1 MLLRIKG
8 LFHRFNYD
16 IEIQDGEIVTIT
28 GANGFGKSTIINI
41 INAIGNS
48 NIRFFFQL
56 EFEQIYVKKEED
68 GSPFVLRKKDSQLIF
83 NNQTLDFREAL
94 YFSRG
99 IPLERIITR
108 RNAKQTDLESI
119 VKQKKIYDTLMRNMK
134 ELVSG
139 VRLIREQRIII
150 ETEEDEKQREAVER
164 IPEKLAL
171 EIQNASNVYANI
183 SNELDGSYPERLF
196 KGQESINKEEFFF
209 QLEEMQKK
217 IRKLRNNG
225 ITTVRNLEI
234 SDFKEEDAKAL
245 AIYFNDFNK
254 KYTAYEK
261 LVDRIELFCD
271 IVNSRFTFKKLA
283 ISHEEGF
290 EIIDDTTGKRLPLDK
305 LSSGEKE
312 IIVLFYEILFET
324 PDETLLLIDEPEISL
339 HISWQRLFIRD
350 LVRIAKHKQLTVVV
364 ATHSPQ
370 IALGDC
376 DKQIDLGEQYQNERF
391 NKSK

>member
-8 LFHRFNYD
+8 LFHRFDYD

-119 VKQKKIYDTLMRNMK
+119 VEQKKIYDTLMHNMK

-150 ETEEDEKQREAVER
+150 ETEEDEEQREAVER

-183 SNELDGSYPERLF
+183 SNELDGS
-196 KGQESINKEEFFF
+196 
-209 QLEEMQKK
+209 
-217 IRKLRNNG
+217 
-225 ITTVRNLEI
+225 
-234 SDFKEEDAKAL
+234 
-245 AIYFNDFNK
+245 
-254 KYTAYEK
+254 
-261 LVDRIELFCD
+261 
-271 IVNSRFTFKKLA
+271 
-283 ISHEEGF
+283 
-290 EIIDDTTGKRLPLDK
+290 
-305 LSSGEKE
+305 
-312 IIVLFYEILFET
+312 
-324 PDETLLLIDEPEISL
+324 
-339 HISWQRLFIRD
+339 
-350 LVRIAKHKQLTVVV
+350 
-364 ATHSPQ
+364 
-370 IALGDC
+370 
-376 DKQIDLGEQYQNERF
+376 
-391 NKSK
+391 